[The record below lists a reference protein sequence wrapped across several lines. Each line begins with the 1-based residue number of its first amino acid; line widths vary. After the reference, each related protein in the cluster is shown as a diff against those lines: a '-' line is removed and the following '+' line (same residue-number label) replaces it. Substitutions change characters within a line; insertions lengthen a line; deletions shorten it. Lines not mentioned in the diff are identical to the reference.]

1 VARHLSGELKRTTYD
16 RAMDERLER
25 YAELAVRVGANVQPG
40 QEVFVHGLVEH
51 AELVRALT
59 RQSYRAGA
67 SYVNVQYSDQH
78 VRRAMIE
85 LGPDEALTYSPPWL
99 KTLTETNQGNALL
112 GTSGNPEPELLA
124 DLDGERVGRAV
135 PLEVAEIRQRHS
147 RENSV
152 NWCGVGAP
160 NEGWARQVLGKPD
173 VERLWELVA
182 FCFRL
187 DEPDPVEAW
196 RVHLDR
202 LDARAAALTELRPDA
217 LRYRGPGTD
226 LTVGLLQA
234 ARWASARFRTAGDI
248 DYVANMPTEEV
259 FTTPDSRRAEGT
271 LRSSMPLSLGGQ
283 LIRDLHL
290 TFEDGRI
297 VQVEAESGA
306 DIVRS
311 HLATIEN
318 ADRLGELA
326 LVTKESRVGQ
336 TGELFYNTLFD
347 ENATCHIAYGFGL
360 PYAFDGEPDEG
371 MNVSNVHVDF
381 MVGGPD
387 LEVDAVLPDGSEV
400 PLIRN
405 EEWQLA
411 A

>member
-1 VARHLSGELKRTTYD
+1 LSANGD
-16 RAMDERLER
+16 RVER

-40 QEVFVHGLVEH
+40 QEVFVNGLIEH

-59 RQSYRAGA
+59 RPAYKAGA
-67 SYVNVQYSDQH
+67 SYVNAVYSDQH

-85 LGPDEALTYSPPWL
+85 LGPDEALTYSPEWL
-99 KTLTETNQGNALL
+99 KTLTRAAAGNAQL

-124 DLDGERVGRAV
+124 DLDGERVGRAI
-135 PLEVAEIRQRHS
+135 PLEAAEINRRQHA
-147 RENSV
+147 EHSV

-160 NEGWARQVLGKPD
+160 TEGWAREVLGEPD

-187 DEPDPVEAW
+187 DEADPVAAW
-196 RVHLDR
+196 REHLDR
-202 LDARAAALTELRPDA
+202 LEARAAALTELRPDA

-226 LTVGLLQA
+226 FTVGLLSS
-234 ARWASARFRTAGDI
+234 ARWGSARFRTAAGI
-248 DYVANMPTEEV
+248 EYVANMPTEEI

-271 LRSSMPLSLGGQ
+271 LHSSLPLSLGGQ
-283 LIRDLHL
+283 LIRDLQL
-290 TFEDGRI
+290 SFEDGRI
-297 VQVEAESGA
+297 VQVEAETGA
-306 DIVRS
+306 DVVRS

-336 TGELFYNTLFD
+336 AGKLFYNTLFD

-360 PYAFDGEPDEG
+360 AYAFDGEPDEG
-371 MNVSNVHVDF
+371 MNVSNIHVDF
-381 MVGGPD
+381 MVGGPE
-387 LEVDAVLPDGSEV
+387 LEVDAVLADGTEV
-400 PLIRN
+400 ALIRD

>member
-1 VARHLSGELKRTTYD
+1 
-16 RAMDERLER
+16 MDERLER
-25 YAELAVRVGANVQPG
+25 YAELAVRVGANVQSG

-51 AELVRALT
+51 AELVRALA
-59 RQSYRAGA
+59 RQAYRAGA
-67 SYVNVQYSDQH
+67 AYVNVQYGDQH

-85 LGPDEALTYSPPWL
+85 LGPDEALTYTPEWQKAL
-99 KTLTETNQGNALL
+99 ARAGAGNARL
-112 GTSGNPEPELLA
+112 GVSGNPEPELLA
-124 DLDGERVGRAV
+124 DLDGERVGRATQAE
-135 PLEVAEIRQRHS
+135 LTEIRARQYL
-147 RENSV
+147 ENSV

-160 NEGWARQVLGKPD
+160 TEGWARQVLGEPD
-173 VERLWELVA
+173 TERLWELVA
-182 FCFRL
+182 FCLRL
-187 DEPDPVEAW
+187 DEPDPVAAW
-196 RVHLDR
+196 REHLDR
-202 LDARAAALTELRPDA
+202 LEARATDLTERRPDA

-226 LTVGLLQA
+226 LTVGLLPS
-234 ARWASARFRTAGDI
+234 ARWASARFRTAGGI
-248 DYVANMPTEEV
+248 EYVANMPTEEI
-259 FTTPDSRRAEGT
+259 FTSPDSRRAEGT
-271 LRSSMPLSLGGQ
+271 LRSSQPLSYGGQ
-283 LIRDLHL
+283 LIRGLQL

-297 VQVEAESGA
+297 VQVEAETGA

-311 HLATIEN
+311 HLAGIEN

-371 MNVSNVHVDF
+371 MNVSNIHVDF
-381 MVGGPD
+381 MVGGPE
-387 LEVDAVLPDGSEV
+387 LEVDAVLPDGTEV

>member
-1 VARHLSGELKRTTYD
+1 VSD
-16 RAMDERLER
+16 NSERLER

-40 QEVFVHGLVEH
+40 QGVFVHGLVEH
-51 AELVRALT
+51 AELIRALT

-67 SYVNVQYSDQH
+67 AYVNVRYDDQH
-78 VRRAMIE
+78 IRRAMIE
-85 LGPDEALTYSPPWL
+85 LGPDEALTYSPEWL
-99 KTLTETNQGNALL
+99 NTWARATAGNAQL

-124 DLDGERVGRAV
+124 DLDGERVGRAM
-135 PLEVAEIRQRHS
+135 PLEAAEIARRVHGEH
-147 RENSV
+147 RV

-160 NEGWARQVLGKPD
+160 TEGWAREVLGEPD
-173 VERLWELVA
+173 VEQLWELVA

-187 DEPDPVEAW
+187 DEPDPVAAW
-196 RVHLDR
+196 REHLDR
-202 LDARAAALTELRPDA
+202 LDARAAALTERRPNA

-226 LTVGLLQA
+226 FTVGLLPSA
-234 ARWASARFRTAGDI
+234 HWGSARFRTAGGI
-248 DYVANMPTEEV
+248 DYVANMPTEEI
-259 FTTPDSRRAEGT
+259 FITPDSRRAEGT
-271 LRSSMPLSLGGQ
+271 LRSTLPLSLGGQ
-283 LIRDLHL
+283 MIRDLQL

-297 VQVEAESGA
+297 VQAEAENGA
-306 DIVRS
+306 ELVRS

-336 TGELFYNTLFD
+336 TGKLFYNTLFD

-360 PYAFDGEPDEG
+360 PYSFDGEPDEG
-371 MNVSNVHVDF
+371 MNVSSIHVDF
-381 MVGGPD
+381 MVGGPE
-387 LEVDAVLPDGSEV
+387 LEVDAVMADGTEV

>member
-1 VARHLSGELKRTTYD
+1 
-16 RAMDERLER
+16 MDERLER

-40 QEVFVHGLVEH
+40 QEVFLHGLVEH
-51 AELVRALT
+51 ADLVRALT
-59 RQSYRAGA
+59 RQSYKAGA

-85 LGPDEALTYSPPWL
+85 LGPDEALTYSPEWL
-99 KTLTETNQGNALL
+99 KTLTEAHAGHAML

-124 DLDGERVGRAV
+124 DLDGERVGRAI
-135 PLEVAEIRQRHS
+135 PLEVSEIRRRQS
-147 RENSV
+147 EENNV

-160 NEGWARQVLGKPD
+160 TEGWARQVLGEPD
-173 VERLWELVA
+173 VEGLWDLVA

-187 DEPDPVEAW
+187 DEPDPVAAW
-196 RVHLDR
+196 REHLDR
-202 LDARAAALTELRPDA
+202 LDARAAALTERRPDA

-226 LTVGLLQA
+226 LTVGLLPSA
-234 ARWASARFRTAGDI
+234 HWGSARFRTAGGI

-259 FTTPDSRRAEGT
+259 FITPDARRAEGT
-271 LRSSMPLSLGGQ
+271 LSSTMPLSLGGR
-283 LIRDLHL
+283 LIRDLQL
-290 TFEDGRI
+290 KFEDGRI
-297 VQVEAESGA
+297 VQADAESGA
-306 DIVRS
+306 EIVRS
-311 HLATIEN
+311 HLASIEN

-336 TGELFYNTLFD
+336 TGKLFYNTLFD

-360 PYAFDGEPDEG
+360 PYSFDGKPDEG
-371 MNVSNVHVDF
+371 MNVAKIHIDF
-381 MVGGPD
+381 MVGGPK
-387 LEVDAVLPDGSEV
+387 LEVDALMPDGTEI

>member
-1 VARHLSGELKRTTYD
+1 
-16 RAMDERLER
+16 MDERLER

-40 QEVFVHGLVEH
+40 QEVFLHGLVEH
-51 AELVRALT
+51 ADLVRALT
-59 RQSYRAGA
+59 RQSYKAGA
-67 SYVNVQYSDQH
+67 SYVHVLYSDQH

-85 LGPDEALTYSPPWL
+85 LGPDEALTYSPEWL
-99 KTLTETNQGNALL
+99 KTLTEAHAGHAML

-124 DLDGERVGRAV
+124 DLDGERVGRAI
-135 PLEVAEIRQRHS
+135 PLEVSEIRRRQS
-147 RENSV
+147 EENNV

-160 NEGWARQVLGKPD
+160 TEGWARQVLGEPD
-173 VERLWELVA
+173 VDGLWDLVA

-187 DEPDPVEAW
+187 DEPDPVAAW
-196 RVHLDR
+196 REHLDR
-202 LDARAAALTELRPDA
+202 LDARAAALTERRPDA

-226 LTVGLLQA
+226 LTVGLLPSA
-234 ARWASARFRTAGDI
+234 HWGSARFRTAGGI

-259 FTTPDSRRAEGT
+259 FITPDARRAEGT
-271 LRSSMPLSLGGQ
+271 LSSTMPLSLGGR
-283 LIRDLHL
+283 LIRDLQL

-297 VQVEAESGA
+297 VQADAESGA
-306 DIVRS
+306 EIVRS
-311 HLATIEN
+311 HLASIEN

-336 TGELFYNTLFD
+336 TGKLFYNTLFD

-360 PYAFDGEPDEG
+360 PYSFDGKPDEG
-371 MNVSNVHVDF
+371 MNVAKIHIDF
-381 MVGGPD
+381 MVGGPE
-387 LEVDAVLPDGSEV
+387 LEVDALMPDGTEI

>member
-1 VARHLSGELKRTTYD
+1 MRQATYD
-16 RAMDERLER
+16 RPMDERLER
-25 YAELAVRVGANVQPG
+25 YAELAVRVGANVQEG
-40 QEVFVHGLVEH
+40 QEVFVEGLVEH

-59 RQSYRAGA
+59 RQAYRAGA
-67 SYVNVQYSDQH
+67 SYVNVRYHDQH

-85 LGPDEALTYSPPWL
+85 LGPDEALTYSPEWL
-99 KTLTETNQGNALL
+99 KTLTRANAGNALL

-124 DLDGERVGRAV
+124 DLDAERVGRAV
-135 PLEVAEIRQRHS
+135 QPDLTKIRRQQEV
-147 RENSV
+147 ENSV
-152 NWCGVGAP
+152 NWCGIAAP
-160 NEGWARQVLGKPD
+160 TEGWARQVLGEPD
-173 VERLWELVA
+173 VEHLWELVA

-187 DEPDPVEAW
+187 DEPDPVAAW
-196 RVHLDR
+196 RNHLDR
-202 LDARAAALTELRPDA
+202 LDARAAALTELRPDS

-226 LTVGLLQA
+226 FTVGLLPT
-234 ARWASARFRTAGDI
+234 ARWGSARFRTAGGI
-248 DYVANMPTEEV
+248 DFVANMPTEEI
-259 FTTPDSRRAEGT
+259 FTTPDSRRAEGK
-271 LRSSMPLSLGGQ
+271 LRSSLPLSLGGQ
-283 LIRDLHL
+283 FIRGLEL

-297 VQVEAESGA
+297 VRVEAETGA
-306 DIVRS
+306 DIVRT

-336 TGELFYNTLFD
+336 TGKLFYSTLLD

-371 MNVSNVHVDF
+371 MNVSNIHVDF

-387 LEVDAVLPDGSEV
+387 LEVVALLADGAEI
-400 PLIRN
+400 PLIRD

>member
-1 VARHLSGELKRTTYD
+1 
-16 RAMDERLER
+16 MDERLER

-40 QEVFVHGLVEH
+40 QEVFLHGLVEH
-51 AELVRALT
+51 ADLVRALT
-59 RQSYRAGA
+59 RQSYKAGA

-85 LGPDEALTYSPPWL
+85 LGPDEALTYSPEWL
-99 KTLTETNQGNALL
+99 KKLTEAHAGHAML

-124 DLDGERVGRAV
+124 DLDGERVGRAI
-135 PLEVAEIRQRHS
+135 PLEVSEIRRRQS
-147 RENSV
+147 EENNV

-160 NEGWARQVLGKPD
+160 TEGWARQVLGEPD
-173 VERLWELVA
+173 VEGLWDLVA

-187 DEPDPVEAW
+187 DEPDPVAAW
-196 RVHLDR
+196 REHLDR
-202 LDARAAALTELRPDA
+202 LDARAAALTERRPDA

-226 LTVGLLQA
+226 LTVGLLPSA
-234 ARWASARFRTAGDI
+234 HWGSARFRTAGGI

-259 FTTPDSRRAEGT
+259 FITPDARRAEGT
-271 LRSSMPLSLGGQ
+271 LSSTMPLSLGGR
-283 LIRDLHL
+283 LIRDLQL

-297 VQVEAESGA
+297 VQADAESGA
-306 DIVRS
+306 EIVRS
-311 HLATIEN
+311 HLASIEN

-336 TGELFYNTLFD
+336 TGKLFYNTLFD

-360 PYAFDGEPDEG
+360 PYSFDGKPDEG
-371 MNVSNVHVDF
+371 MNVAKIHIDF
-381 MVGGPD
+381 MVGGPK
-387 LEVDAVLPDGSEV
+387 LEVDALMPDGTEI

>member
-1 VARHLSGELKRTTYD
+1 
-16 RAMDERLER
+16 MDERLER

-40 QEVFVHGLVEH
+40 QEVFLHGLVEH
-51 AELVRALT
+51 ADLVRALT
-59 RQSYRAGA
+59 RQSYKAGA

-85 LGPDEALTYSPPWL
+85 LGPDEALTYSPEWL
-99 KTLTETNQGNALL
+99 KTLTEAHAGHAML

-124 DLDGERVGRAV
+124 DLDGERVGRAI
-135 PLEVAEIRQRHS
+135 PLEVSEIRRRQS
-147 RENSV
+147 EENNV
-152 NWCGVGAP
+152 NWCGGGAP
-160 NEGWARQVLGKPD
+160 TEGWARQVLGEPD
-173 VERLWELVA
+173 VDGLWDLVA

-187 DEPDPVEAW
+187 DEPDPVAAW
-196 RVHLDR
+196 REHLDR
-202 LDARAAALTELRPDA
+202 LDARAAALTERRPDA

-226 LTVGLLQA
+226 LTVGLLPSA
-234 ARWASARFRTAGDI
+234 HWGSARFRTAGGI

-259 FTTPDSRRAEGT
+259 FITPDARRAEGT
-271 LRSSMPLSLGGQ
+271 LSSTMPLSLGGR
-283 LIRDLHL
+283 LIRDLQL
-290 TFEDGRI
+290 KFEDGRI
-297 VQVEAESGA
+297 VQADAESGA
-306 DIVRS
+306 EIVRS
-311 HLATIEN
+311 HLASIEN

-336 TGELFYNTLFD
+336 TGKLFYNTLFD

-360 PYAFDGEPDEG
+360 PYSFDGKPDEG
-371 MNVSNVHVDF
+371 MNVAKIHIDF
-381 MVGGPD
+381 MVGGPK
-387 LEVDAVLPDGSEV
+387 LEVDALMPDGTEI

>member
-1 VARHLSGELKRTTYD
+1 
-16 RAMDERLER
+16 MDERLER

-40 QEVFVHGLVEH
+40 QEVFLHGLVEH
-51 AELVRALT
+51 ADLVRALT
-59 RQSYRAGA
+59 RQSYKAGA

-85 LGPDEALTYSPPWL
+85 LGPDEALTYSPEWL
-99 KTLTETNQGNALL
+99 KTLTEAHAGHAML

-124 DLDGERVGRAV
+124 DLDGERVGRAI
-135 PLEVAEIRQRHS
+135 PLEVSEIRRRQS
-147 RENSV
+147 EENNV

-160 NEGWARQVLGKPD
+160 TEGWARQVLGEPD
-173 VERLWELVA
+173 VEGLWDLVA

-187 DEPDPVEAW
+187 DEPDPVAAW
-196 RVHLDR
+196 REHLDR
-202 LDARAAALTELRPDA
+202 LDARAAALTERRPDA

-226 LTVGLLQA
+226 LTVGLLPSA
-234 ARWASARFRTAGDI
+234 HWGSARFRTAGGI

-259 FTTPDSRRAEGT
+259 FITPDARRAEGT
-271 LRSSMPLSLGGQ
+271 LSSTMPLSLGGR
-283 LIRDLHL
+283 LIRDLRL

-297 VQVEAESGA
+297 VQADAESGA
-306 DIVRS
+306 EIVRS
-311 HLATIEN
+311 HLASIEN

-336 TGELFYNTLFD
+336 TGKLFYNTLFD

-360 PYAFDGEPDEG
+360 PYSFDGKPDEG
-371 MNVSNVHVDF
+371 MNVAKIHIDF
-381 MVGGPD
+381 MVGGPE
-387 LEVDAVLPDGSEV
+387 LEVDALMPDGTEI

>member
-1 VARHLSGELKRTTYD
+1 
-16 RAMDERLER
+16 MDERLER

-40 QEVFVHGLVEH
+40 QEVFLHGLVEH
-51 AELVRALT
+51 ADLVRALT
-59 RQSYRAGA
+59 RQSYKAGA

-85 LGPDEALTYSPPWL
+85 LGPDEALTYSPEWL
-99 KTLTETNQGNALL
+99 KTLTEAHAGHAML

-124 DLDGERVGRAV
+124 DLDGERVGRAI
-135 PLEVAEIRQRHS
+135 PLEVSEIRRRQS
-147 RENSV
+147 EENNV

-160 NEGWARQVLGKPD
+160 TEGWARQVLGEPD
-173 VERLWELVA
+173 VEGLWELVA

-187 DEPDPVEAW
+187 DEPDPVVAW
-196 RVHLDR
+196 REHLDR
-202 LDARAAALTELRPDA
+202 LDARAAALTERRPDA

-226 LTVGLLQA
+226 LTVGLLPSA
-234 ARWASARFRTAGDI
+234 HWGSARFRTAGGI

-259 FTTPDSRRAEGT
+259 FITPDARRAEGT
-271 LRSSMPLSLGGQ
+271 LSSTMPLSLGGR
-283 LIRDLHL
+283 LIRDLQL

-297 VQVEAESGA
+297 VQADAESGA
-306 DIVRS
+306 EIVRS
-311 HLATIEN
+311 HLASIEN

-336 TGELFYNTLFD
+336 TGKLFYNTLFD

-360 PYAFDGEPDEG
+360 PYSFDGKPDEG
-371 MNVSNVHVDF
+371 MNVAKIHIDF
-381 MVGGPD
+381 MVGGPE
-387 LEVDAVLPDGSEV
+387 LEVDALMPDGTEI